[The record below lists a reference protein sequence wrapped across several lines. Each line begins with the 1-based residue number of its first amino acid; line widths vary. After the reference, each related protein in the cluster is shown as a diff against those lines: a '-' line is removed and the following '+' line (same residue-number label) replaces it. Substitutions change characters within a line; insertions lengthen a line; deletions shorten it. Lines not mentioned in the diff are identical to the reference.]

1 MYQDSLVAVA
11 FDMALNEVTA
21 GAPLTAAQRS
31 FLFQLLDEA
40 IAEEIRESSS
50 ATTVKVKVPA
60 PSSTSSSVTS
70 SSSSSS
76 HPPLDTLMY
85 RYSEGVWTVLIPNAE
100 VEVRDR
106 QTGMEETVNVSLLKC
121 QIHEP
126 LRKKAPAKRNTKRAR
141 GAQ

>member
-60 PSSTSSSVTS
+60 PSSSSSVTS
-70 SSSSSS
+70 SSSSQ
-76 HPPLDTLMY
+76 PPLDTLMY

-126 LRKKAPAKRNTKRAR
+126 LRKKAPAKRNAKRAR